1 MDFNH
6 PPELPKEPYPFTDI
20 RGHLIVRKP
29 KFKREQRYAKGKGVR
44 KQSHLHASEPP
55 NRTKTP
61 EVKVCG
67 MPSCVL
73 KQKQATANAPP
84 KTKLKGVKESNVL
97 ANTGVFSNPYCAKNS
112 SHIVHT
118 ESKDQLE
125 RDVKEIWRDY
135 DQEFAVIVSDIE
147 DDIKTKKI
155 NAKEA
160 AESFKSVLTKFLES

>member
-1 MDFNH
+1 M
-6 PPELPKEPYPFTDI
+6 
-20 RGHLIVRKP
+20 
-29 KFKREQRYAKGKGVR
+29 
-44 KQSHLHASEPP
+44 
-55 NRTKTP
+55 TKTP
-61 EVKVCG
+61 EVKVSG
-67 MPSCVL
+67 MPPGVL

-160 AESFKSVLTKFLES
+160 AESFKSVLTKFLESKQEIKTVPRSEGGLMRKITRNNSSQNEENPLPYRGLRLRITFCSYDK